1 MTCGTSHCAHRSLGF
16 RRWHNIGVIGAV
28 GEQECCSEDEC
39 MAFHEVED
47 GSENIEMR
55 EDLIRSTNSL
65 FFTGWVQFTIID
77 ARSNF
82 SAIIIRCI
90 PDEIMISRVKS
101 PIKKSF
107 YFLTPEVIDV

>member
-39 MAFHEVED
+39 MDFHDVED

-65 FFTGWVQFTIID
+65 FFTGWSTGNSLQGQTGSTTSSGGTS
-77 ARSNF
+77 AR
-82 SAIIIRCI
+82 AIEDDSFLRHT
-90 PDEIMISRVKS
+90 PAANEHRVGG
-101 PIKKSF
+101 
-107 YFLTPEVIDV
+107 